1 MDTWYAVLGPEG
13 IRALVDRFYAEV
25 FKSPVISPLFQNP
38 KEEIVA
44 KQYAF
49 LTQFLG
55 GPQLYMEQY
64 GVPKMRFRHL
74 PHVIDNQ
81 AMVEWLRCM
90 QLSIEQLEF
99 LSGAEKER
107 LLAVFIPLAK
117 HMRNS

>member
-1 MDTWYAVLGPEG
+1 MDTWYAVLGPDG
-13 IRALVDRFYAEV
+13 IRALVERFYEAV
-25 FKSPVISPLFQNP
+25 FSNPIISPLFRNP
-38 KEEIVA
+38 KAEIVA

-55 GPQLYMEQY
+55 GPALYNEQY

-74 PHVIDNQ
+74 PHAIDDK

-90 QLSIEQLEF
+90 QLSIDQLD
-99 LSGAEKER
+99 LSAGEKER

-117 HMRNS
+117 HMRNA